1 MSLKLTIE
9 NGIKDAMRAKDAD
22 RLRALRAIKSMI
34 LLEETSGS
42 SADGLSADAEMK
54 ILMKAAKQRRDSL
67 EVYVAQ
73 NRPDLAEKE
82 QAELAI
88 IKEFLPKQ
96 LSDTE
101 LTAKITEIIASVG
114 ATSPAD
120 MGKVMGAGL
129 PATVTLFGSL
139 GCHRCEIE
147 SADYLSAFSSL
158 RRKMRSTSILRSSRI
173 ALICAA
179 CTSADT
185 PSMANSLAI

>member
-88 IKEFLPKQ
+88 IEEFLPKQ
-96 LSDTE
+96 LSDEE

-114 ATSPAD
+114 ASSPAD
-120 MGKVMGAGL
+120 MGKVMGVASKQLAGL
-129 PATVTLFGSL
+129 ADGKA
-139 GCHRCEIE
+139 I
-147 SADYLSAFSSL
+147 SAKVSELL
-158 RRKMRSTSILRSSRI
+158 KK
-173 ALICAA
+173 
-179 CTSADT
+179 
-185 PSMANSLAI
+185 

>member
-42 SADGLSADAEMK
+42 SSDGLSADAEMK
-54 ILMKAAKQRRDSL
+54 ILMKAAKQRRDSS

-82 QAELAI
+82 QVELAI
-88 IKEFLPKQ
+88 IEEFLPKQ
-96 LSDTE
+96 LSEAE
-101 LTAKITEIIASVG
+101 LTVKITEIIASVG

-120 MGKVMGAGL
+120 MGKVMGVASKQLAGL
-129 PATVTLFGSL
+129 ADGKA
-139 GCHRCEIE
+139 I
-147 SADYLSAFSSL
+147 SAKVNELL
-158 RRKMRSTSILRSSRI
+158 KK
-173 ALICAA
+173 
-179 CTSADT
+179 
-185 PSMANSLAI
+185 

>member
-88 IKEFLPKQ
+88 I
-96 LSDTE
+96 
-101 LTAKITEIIASVG
+101 
-114 ATSPAD
+114 
-120 MGKVMGAGL
+120 
-129 PATVTLFGSL
+129 
-139 GCHRCEIE
+139 
-147 SADYLSAFSSL
+147 
-158 RRKMRSTSILRSSRI
+158 
-173 ALICAA
+173 
-179 CTSADT
+179 
-185 PSMANSLAI
+185 

>member
-22 RLRALRAIKSMI
+22 RLRALRAIKSLI

-42 SADGLSADAEMK
+42 SAEGLSADAEMK

-88 IKEFLPKQ
+88 IEEFLPKQ
-96 LSDTE
+96 LSDAE

-114 ATSPAD
+114 ASSPAD
-120 MGKVMGAGL
+120 MGKVMGVASKQLAGL
-129 PATVTLFGSL
+129 ADGKA
-139 GCHRCEIE
+139 I
-147 SADYLSAFSSL
+147 SAKVSELL
-158 RRKMRSTSILRSSRI
+158 KK
-173 ALICAA
+173 
-179 CTSADT
+179 
-185 PSMANSLAI
+185 

>member
-42 SADGLSADAEMK
+42 SSDGLSADAEMK

-82 QAELAI
+82 QVELAI
-88 IKEFLPKQ
+88 IEEFLPKQ
-96 LSDTE
+96 LSEAE
-101 LTAKITEIIASVG
+101 LTIKITEIIASVG

-120 MGKVMGAGL
+120 MGKVMGVASKQLAGL
-129 PATVTLFGSL
+129 ADGKA
-139 GCHRCEIE
+139 I
-147 SADYLSAFSSL
+147 SAKVNELL
-158 RRKMRSTSILRSSRI
+158 KK
-173 ALICAA
+173 
-179 CTSADT
+179 
-185 PSMANSLAI
+185 

>member
-42 SADGLSADAEMK
+42 SSEGLSTDAEMK

-82 QAELAI
+82 QVELAI
-88 IKEFLPKQ
+88 IEEFLPKQ
-96 LSDTE
+96 LSDSE
-101 LTAKITEIIASVG
+101 LTVKITEIIASVG

-120 MGKVMGAGL
+120 MGKVMGVASKQLAGL
-129 PATVTLFGSL
+129 ADGKA
-139 GCHRCEIE
+139 I
-147 SADYLSAFSSL
+147 SAKVNELL
-158 RRKMRSTSILRSSRI
+158 KK
-173 ALICAA
+173 
-179 CTSADT
+179 
-185 PSMANSLAI
+185 

>member
-67 EVYVAQ
+67 EVYVSQ

-88 IKEFLPKQ
+88 IEEFLPKQ
-96 LSDTE
+96 LSDEE
-101 LTAKITEIIASVG
+101 LTAKISEIIAAVG
-114 ATSPAD
+114 ATSPAE
-120 MGKVMGAGL
+120 MGKVMGAASKQLAGL
-129 PATVTLFGSL
+129 ADGKA
-139 GCHRCEIE
+139 I
-147 SADYLSAFSSL
+147 SAKVSELL
-158 RRKMRSTSILRSSRI
+158 KK
-173 ALICAA
+173 
-179 CTSADT
+179 
-185 PSMANSLAI
+185 

>member
-22 RLRALRAIKSMI
+22 RLRALRAIKSLI

-88 IKEFLPKQ
+88 IEEFLPKQ
-96 LSDTE
+96 LSDAE
-101 LTAKITEIIASVG
+101 LTAKITEIIAAVG

-120 MGKVMGAGL
+120 MGKVMGAASKQLAGL
-129 PATVTLFGSL
+129 ADGKA
-139 GCHRCEIE
+139 I
-147 SADYLSAFSSL
+147 SAKASELL
-158 RRKMRSTSILRSSRI
+158 KK
-173 ALICAA
+173 
-179 CTSADT
+179 
-185 PSMANSLAI
+185 

>member
-22 RLRALRAIKSMI
+22 RLRALRAIKSLI

-67 EVYVAQ
+67 EVYVSQ

-82 QAELAI
+82 QVELAI
-88 IKEFLPKQ
+88 IEEFLPKQ
-96 LSDTE
+96 LSDEE

-120 MGKVMGAGL
+120 MGKVMGVASKQLAGL
-129 PATVTLFGSL
+129 ADGKA
-139 GCHRCEIE
+139 I
-147 SADYLSAFSSL
+147 SAKVSELL
-158 RRKMRSTSILRSSRI
+158 KK
-173 ALICAA
+173 
-179 CTSADT
+179 
-185 PSMANSLAI
+185 

>member
-22 RLRALRAIKSMI
+22 RLRALRAIKSLI

-42 SADGLSADAEMK
+42 SAEGLSADAEMK

-67 EVYVAQ
+67 EVYVSQ

-88 IKEFLPKQ
+88 IEEFLPKQ
-96 LSDTE
+96 LSDAE

-114 ATSPAD
+114 ASSPAD
-120 MGKVMGAGL
+120 MGKVMGVASKQLAGL
-129 PATVTLFGSL
+129 ADGKA
-139 GCHRCEIE
+139 I
-147 SADYLSAFSSL
+147 SAKVSELL
-158 RRKMRSTSILRSSRI
+158 KK
-173 ALICAA
+173 
-179 CTSADT
+179 
-185 PSMANSLAI
+185 